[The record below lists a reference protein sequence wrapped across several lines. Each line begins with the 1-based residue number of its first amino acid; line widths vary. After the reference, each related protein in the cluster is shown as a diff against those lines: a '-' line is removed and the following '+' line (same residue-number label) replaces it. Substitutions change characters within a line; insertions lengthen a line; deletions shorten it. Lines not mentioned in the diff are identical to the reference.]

1 MKVWVVSHAYV
12 VPVHHDKLRALAAL
26 DDVDLTVLIPE
37 NWQTATAVLRLPHA
51 QMPYDVVVSRIARS
65 GRIGAYRYLDCE
77 PLRRASPDI
86 VHAEVEPWSL
96 AALQLVRAAAGAPV
110 VLFTWEN
117 LEGPRRL
124 VSRVVERFVLRRVA
138 HVIAGNEGAR
148 ARMIRRGVRP
158 ARVTV
163 LPQLGLDPARYAG
176 GDPARARAAGAPR
189 SLGPPIVG
197 YIGRV
202 VPEKGVDVLVDALAG
217 FDARLLVVGDGI
229 SRRALEDRTTSWPAG
244 KAVFTGG
251 VPDTAVPDYLA
262 CMDALVLPSRTTP
275 SWAEQFGHVL
285 IEAMAA
291 GVPVIGSSSGA
302 IPEVIG
308 EAGLVFPE
316 GDAKALRAQLATLF
330 DDPALRKRLVE
341 RGRARVDRLYTNER
355 IAQAQRDIYR
365 QVLADR
371 QVSAGQGR

>member
-1 MKVWVVSHAYV
+1 MKVWVISHAYV
-12 VPVHHDKLRALAAL
+12 IPVHHDKLRALAAL
-26 DDVDLTVLIPE
+26 EDVDLTVLIPE
-37 NWQTATAVLRLPHA
+37 HWQTATGVLRLPQA
-51 QMPYDVVVSRIARS
+51 QMPYGVVVSRIVRS

-77 PLRRASPDI
+77 PLLRARPDI

-96 AALQLVRAAAGAPV
+96 AALQFVRAAAGASV

-124 VSRVVERFVLRRVA
+124 VSRLIERFVLRRVA

-148 ARMIRRGVRP
+148 ARMIRRGVP
-158 ARVTV
+158 PERVTV

-176 GDPARARAAGAPR
+176 GNAARARAAGAPR
-189 SLGPPIVG
+189 SMGPPIVG

-202 VPEKGVDVLVDALAG
+202 VPEKGVDLLVDALAD

-229 SRRALEDRTTSWPAG
+229 SRRALEDRTTGWPVG
-244 KAVFTGG
+244 KATFTGG
-251 VPDTAVPDYLA
+251 VADTAVPDYLA
-262 CMDALVLPSRTTP
+262 CMDALVLPSRTTA

-291 GVPVIGSSSGA
+291 GVPVVGSSSGA

-316 GDAKALRAQLATLF
+316 GDAAALRAQLATLF
-330 DDPALRKRLVE
+330 DDPALRKRLIE
-341 RGRARVDRLYTNER
+341 RGRARVERLYTNER
-355 IAQAQRDIYR
+355 IARAQRDIYQ
-365 QVLADR
+365 QVLAAR
-371 QVSAGQGR
+371 AERKR